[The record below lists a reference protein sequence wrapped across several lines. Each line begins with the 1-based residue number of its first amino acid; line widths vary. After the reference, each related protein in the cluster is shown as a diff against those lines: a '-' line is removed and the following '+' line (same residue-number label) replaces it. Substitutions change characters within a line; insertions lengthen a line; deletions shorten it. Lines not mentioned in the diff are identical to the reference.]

1 MNNDNEYNQLMSD
14 WYKRVKK
21 LIPTL
26 TMELFEEIINQPNFS
41 IDDFEIS
48 KKISI
53 DQEREMNK
61 DLLLRKY
68 RELIGGDNE

>member
-1 MNNDNEYNQLMSD
+1 MKNDNEYNQLMSD

-26 TMELFEEIINQPNFS
+26 TMELFNEIINQPNFG
-41 IDDFEIS
+41 IEDFEIS
-48 KKISI
+48 MKISI
-53 DQEREMNK
+53 DQEKDMNK